1 MITTGILGLLHAD
14 HETVDQL
21 MAQIEATEGGS
32 EERDELFARFSE
44 EMMVHKVAEERVFY
58 AKLLQHPETRE
69 KGKHCNQEHGEVVE
83 MIQKLEQLDSSSPRW
98 LQTFTKLKT
107 AIQHHVEEEENDIAA
122 LAKRI
127 LGDDQLEQLG
137 DAFLQEKQRVQ
148 ARLHGEP
155 ISEAAEV
162 EGSELE
168 EQSREALY
176 HLAQQQDIAG
186 RSHMNKEELVGALRY
201 GAP

>member
-14 HETVDQL
+14 HETVDEL
-21 MAQIEATEGGS
+21 MAQIEATEAGS
-32 EERDELFARFSE
+32 QEREELFTRFTE

-58 AKLLQHPETRE
+58 AKLLQHPEARE
-69 KGKHCNQEHGEVVE
+69 KGKHCNQEHSEVVE
-83 MIQKLEQLDSSSPRW
+83 MIHKLEQLDSSSPRW
-98 LQTFTKLKT
+98 LQTFTKLKSS
-107 AIQHHVEEEENDIAA
+107 IKHHVKEEESEVAS

-137 DAFLQEKQRVQ
+137 NAFLQEKQRVQ
-148 ARLHGEP
+148 ARLHGEE
-155 ISEAAEV
+155 IAEVAEV
-162 EGSELE
+162 EGSDLE

-176 HLAQQQDIAG
+176 ELAQQHDIAG

>member
-21 MAQIEATEGGS
+21 MAQIEATEAGS
-32 EERDELFARFSE
+32 QEREELFMRFTE

-58 AKLLQHPETRE
+58 AKLLQHPEARE
-69 KGKHCNQEHGEVVE
+69 KGKHCNQEHSEVVE
-83 MIQKLEQLDSSSPRW
+83 MIHKLEQLDSSSPRW
-98 LQTFTKLKT
+98 LQTFTKLKSS
-107 AIQHHVEEEENDIAA
+107 IKHHVKEEETEVAS

-137 DAFLQEKQRVQ
+137 NAFLQEKQRVQ
-148 ARLHGEP
+148 ARLHGEE
-155 ISEAAEV
+155 IAEV
-162 EGSELE
+162 AEIEGSDLE

-176 HLAQQQDIAG
+176 ELAQQHDIAG

>member
-1 MITTGILGLLHAD
+1 MITVGILGLLHAD

-21 MAQIEATEGGS
+21 MAQIEATEAGAD
-32 EERDELFARFSE
+32 ERQELFLRFKE

-58 AKLLQHPETRE
+58 AKLLQHPEARE
-69 KGKHCNQEHGEVVE
+69 KGKHCNEEHSEVVE
-83 MIQKLEQLDSSSPRW
+83 MIHKLEQLDNSSPRW
-98 LQTFTKLKT
+98 LQTFIKLKSS
-107 AIQHHVEEEENDIAA
+107 IKHHVKEEENEIAP
-122 LAKRI
+122 LARRI

-137 DAFLQEKQRVQ
+137 QAFLQEKQLVQ
-148 ARLHGEP
+148 ARMHGEEMP
-155 ISEAAEV
+155 DEV
-162 EGSELE
+162 QIEGSDLE

-176 HLAQQQDIAG
+176 HLAQEHDIAG

>member
-1 MITTGILGLLHAD
+1 MITAGILGLLHAD
-14 HETVDQL
+14 HETVNEL
-21 MAQIEATEGGS
+21 MAQIEATEAGS
-32 EERDELFARFSE
+32 DERKELFMRFKE

-69 KGKHCNQEHGEVVE
+69 KGKHCNHEHSEVVE
-83 MIQKLEQLDSSSPRW
+83 MIHKLEQLDSTSPRW
-98 LQTFTKLKT
+98 LQTFTKLKS
-107 AIQHHVEEEENDIAA
+107 AIQHHVEEEENNIAA
-122 LAKRI
+122 LARRI

-148 ARLHGEP
+148 ARLHGEA
-155 ISEAAEV
+155 IAEAAAV
-162 EGSELE
+162 ERGELE
-168 EQSREALY
+168 EQSRETLY
-176 HLAQQQDIAG
+176 ELAQRQDIAG